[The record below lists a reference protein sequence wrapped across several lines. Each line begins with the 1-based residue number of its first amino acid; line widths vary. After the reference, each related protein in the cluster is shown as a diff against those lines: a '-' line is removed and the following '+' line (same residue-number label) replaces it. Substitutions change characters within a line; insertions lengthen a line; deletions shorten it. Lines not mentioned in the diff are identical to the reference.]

1 MFLSKSELHLEGFAD
16 SDWASCPDTKR
27 SVTGYCMFLGDSK
40 ISWKSKKQITVSR
53 SSAEAECHSMAVAV
67 CEIVWLLGFLRDIQV
82 HHPKAALLFSNSKS
96 ALHIAANPVF
106 HERIKHI
113 EIDCHV
119 VRDKVVQG
127 GIRLLR
133 IRTQSQLADLL
144 TKALSAHRM
153 NMLNVHSPLHLEGEC
168 KGELKTLEGKDAKK
182 SSSNKV
188 SPEIGKKKKKV
199 EK

>member
-1 MFLSKSELHLEGFAD
+1 MFLSKSELHLKGFAD

-40 ISWKSKKQITVSR
+40 ISWKSKKQTTVSR
-53 SSAEAECHSMAVAV
+53 SSAEAECRSMAVAV
-67 CEIVWLLGFLRDIQV
+67 FEIVWLLGFLRDI
-82 HHPKAALLFSNSKS
+82 
-96 ALHIAANPVF
+96 HIAANPVF

-127 GIRLLR
+127 GIHLLR

-188 SPEIGKKKKKV
+188 SAEIGKKKKKV

>member
-1 MFLSKSELHLEGFAD
+1 MFLSKSELHLKGFAD

-40 ISWKSKKQITVSR
+40 ISWKSKKQTTVSR
-53 SSAEAECHSMAVAV
+53 SSAEAECRSMAVAV

-153 NMLNVHSPLHLEGEC
+153 NMLNVHSPLYLEGEC
-168 KGELKTLEGKDAKK
+168 KGDLKTLEGKDAKK
-182 SSSNKV
+182 SSSNKE
-188 SPEIGKKKKKV
+188 SAEIGKKKKKV